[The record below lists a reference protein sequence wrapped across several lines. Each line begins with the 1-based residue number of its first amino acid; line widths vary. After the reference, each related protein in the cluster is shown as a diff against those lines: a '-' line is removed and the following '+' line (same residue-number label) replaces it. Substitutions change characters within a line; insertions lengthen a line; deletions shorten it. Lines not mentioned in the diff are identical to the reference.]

1 MIMKL
6 TLHCRNS
13 EHGCRE
19 KFTLE
24 GCENHMKECIYEMVR
39 CKNKPCR
46 HECFRRDI
54 ADHELNGCLHRYVR
68 CETCCMKISSV
79 SPNSH
84 DCIRD
89 LKLLLKKKQ
98 VTIRKQNKKIKDLQH
113 EIETLKGAEQGSSD
127 VSSVGSLSAAD
138 IMISL
143 ADIRSVSS
151 GSSADSDNFFP
162 GAEYSGEDDNPG
174 WSEEEVSVII
184 NDTTA
189 EDQATNSNIVA
200 SGEIE
205 IEYPRTSSLP
215 PSSVIEVD
223 VLEPD
228 NYAEN
233 FNESQQRRPAK
244 RRHACA
250 PLDSSDGEEDVSET
264 NPSMRSP
271 KRCWRFSDECA
282 ITPVAS
288 NSEINSVSSG
298 QLNESTMIAGPSFRL
313 SSSLDQTATSSAE
326 SPKSRFNFRS
336 RNRQKPEGGSVKTL
350 SSNNASAASNRH
362 TAFERT
368 IALLEQYNLES
379 DPEWLPEYSSHGGN
393 DTTSDSDD
401 SSSIHCGKADA
412 SSDESFTLDSASSES
427 DDGPATKDLLGR
439 LYSTSEDD
447 DFEWRPHGEEDEE
460 DD

>member
-1 MIMKL
+1 
-6 TLHCRNS
+6 
-13 EHGCRE
+13 
-19 KFTLE
+19 
-24 GCENHMKECIYEMVR
+24 
-39 CKNKPCR
+39 
-46 HECFRRDI
+46 
-54 ADHELNGCLHRYVR
+54 
-68 CETCCMKISSV
+68 
-79 SPNSH
+79 
-84 DCIRD
+84 
-89 LKLLLKKKQ
+89 
-98 VTIRKQNKKIKDLQH
+98 
-113 EIETLKGAEQGSSD
+113 
-127 VSSVGSLSAAD
+127 
-138 IMISL
+138 MISL

-151 GSSADSDNFFP
+151 GSSADSDNFFS
-162 GAEYSGEDDNPG
+162 GAEYSGEDGNVG

-228 NYAEN
+228 NYAGNLNE
-233 FNESQQRRPAK
+233 ESQQRRPAK
-244 RRHACA
+244 RRHASA

-271 KRCWRFSDECA
+271 KRCWRFSDECS
-282 ITPVAS
+282 ITPVTP
-288 NSEINSVSSG
+288 NSESNSVSSG

-313 SSSLDQTATSSAE
+313 SSSLDQSATSSAE
-326 SPKSRFNFRS
+326 SAKSRFNFRS
-336 RNRQKPEGGSVKTL
+336 RNHQKSEGDYLKTL

-379 DPEWLPEYSSHGGN
+379 DPEWLPEYSSHAGN

-401 SSSIHCGKADA
+401 SSNIHYRKGDT
-412 SSDESFTLDSASSES
+412 SSDESYTLDSASSES
-427 DDGPATKDLLGR
+427 DDGPATKDLLER

-447 DFEWRPHGEEDEE
+447 DFEWQPHGEEDEE
-460 DD
+460 DDI